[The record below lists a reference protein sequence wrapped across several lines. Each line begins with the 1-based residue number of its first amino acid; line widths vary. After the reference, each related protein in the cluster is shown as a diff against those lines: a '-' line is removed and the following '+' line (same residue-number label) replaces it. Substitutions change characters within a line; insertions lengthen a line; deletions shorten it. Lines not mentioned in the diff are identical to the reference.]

1 MGYHFLPRWLC
12 VFGLIPRW
20 GNSSSNRW
28 FIILSILW
36 KKRFESGTYSE
47 ELQGLTSCTHTVF
60 ALLEGSIEK
69 NCFKMQRVLLLL
81 LYGTKSRENNWPNGQ
96 PGQCMTPSEF
106 YKKNRYIHNWI
117 LCLCFCCGST
127 ICHWWR
133 FCLFAVN
140 ILNFSRPRLIKF
152 SKIRKQLL
160 LLLRLRVRQG
170 RCCVDLL

>member
-1 MGYHFLPRWLC
+1 MSHF
-12 VFGLIPRW
+12 VI
-20 GNSSSNRW
+20 
-28 FIILSILW
+28 
-36 KKRFESGTYSE
+36 KKFESWTCSE

-69 NCFKMQRVLLLL
+69 NCFKMQRVLPLF
-81 LYGTKSRENNWPNGQ
+81 LYGTKSWGNNGPNKRVLQ
-96 PGQCMTPSEF
+96 
-106 YKKNRYIHNWI
+106 KNRYIHNWI
-117 LCLCFCCGST
+117 LCLGSGCGST

-160 LLLRLRVRQG
+160 PFLRLRVRQG